1 MLLIREKL
9 LNANDRPA
17 GSFTVPKSI
26 KNPLFEETSERAIRA
41 AHRRK
46 WTLVGTVI
54 AALTVIVAAMSYA
67 RIDSNSERKLVS
79 EYLAIDAT
87 YTAELEKFQTELQAA
102 GANATPDMAPD
113 HSGSTQKFAD
123 FAKKHP
129 TDPLAWQAALKAA
142 TSNIEAKKYDEAAA
156 LLEPLAARTLQND
169 IIQTR
174 VRRTL
179 AGIYAQKGNFD
190 KALAELNLVEK
201 LANNPVPGETRL
213 LKAQILYQAG
223 KKEDAGK
230 LLRELQQSGSVE
242 GDFMGRSVST
252 EAGFWLGYW
261 QL

>member
-17 GSFTVPKSI
+17 GSVIVPRST

-54 AALTVIVAAMSYA
+54 AGISLVVAVMFYA
-67 RIDSNSERKLVS
+67 QIDSKSERKIVT

-87 YTAELEKFQTELQAA
+87 YSAELEKFQAEMQAA
-102 GANATPDMAPD
+102 GAKATPDMAPD
-113 HSGSTQKFAD
+113 HSGSSQKFAE
-123 FAKKHP
+123 FAKKYP
-129 TDPLAWQAALKAA
+129 ADPLAWQAALKAA
-142 TSNIEAKKYDEAAA
+142 TSNIEAKKFDDAAG

-179 AGIYAQKGNFD
+179 AGIYAQKGNYD
-190 KALAELNLVEK
+190 KALSELNLIEK

-213 LKAQILYQAG
+213 FKAQVLFQAG
-223 KKEDAGK
+223 KKEEAGK
-230 LLRELQQSGSVE
+230 LLRELQQGGSSE
-242 GDFMGRSVST
+242 GDFRGRSVST
-252 EAGFWLGYW
+252 EAGLWLGYW